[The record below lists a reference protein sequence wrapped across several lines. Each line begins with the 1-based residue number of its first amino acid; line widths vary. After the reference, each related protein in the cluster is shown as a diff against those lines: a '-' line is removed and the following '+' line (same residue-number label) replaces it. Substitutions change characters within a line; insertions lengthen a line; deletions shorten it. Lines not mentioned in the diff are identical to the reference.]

1 MALSTPQTGTRT
13 TWTFDPAHTEV
24 GFRVRHMM
32 VSNVKG
38 KFTKVTGTILEDES
52 NLANTYVEVDID
64 AASVDTGNEQRDTH
78 LRSADFLDVE
88 NFPTITYKTTSL
100 DFEDEEN
107 AKVTGELTVHGVT
120 RPITLEAT
128 IGGRGTNPWGQ
139 EVAGISLKGKLN
151 RKDWGLGWN
160 VALETGGVVVGE
172 TVTIDIE
179 IEAIKQQPQS

>member
-13 TWTFDPAHTEV
+13 TWTFDPVHTEV

-38 KFTKVTGTILEDES
+38 KFTKVTGTILEDDS
-52 NLANTYVEVDID
+52 NPTNTYVEVDID
-64 AASVDTGNEQRDTH
+64 AASIDTGNEQRDTH

-88 NFPTITYKTTSL
+88 NFPTITFKTTNL

-107 AKVTGELTVHGVT
+107 VKVSGELTIRGTT
-120 RPITLEAT
+120 RPITLNAT

-139 EVAGISLKGKLN
+139 EVAGVSLTGKLN
-151 RKDWGLGWN
+151 RKDWGLNWN

-179 IEAIKQQPQS
+179 IEAVKQPQS